1 MRIHLLAGI
10 FLVLLSSCASKQI
23 VNPAHLERLY
33 DEVSIGDTRIGSI
46 WIYCEAP
53 DYHLVADEDEGF
65 TCVDDVA
72 RALVFFCRQYAVSP
86 DTTTLQKIR
95 SLTEFVLY
103 MQAENGYFYNFMF
116 HNRQINTTHQNSV
129 PVPAFWAW
137 RAFWALSELNLLE
150 TAELAELQL
159 RSRSAMERLIENAR
173 TLCAETSGYEWF
185 EGIKVPSCIARRGG
199 DQAGVLLIALS
210 NYYQKYP
217 SDKVKTLM
225 LDMGSLLLETQY
237 GNADTPPYFAFFSWQ
252 NYWHAWGNAQAYSL
266 LRMGRQLNEQRFI
279 QAALNEIRHFYPYV
293 LQQGFLHEMKAGASG
308 ENDGIKLEIK
318 QFPQIAYNVRPM
330 IFAALEAYDL
340 TGDPSFLE
348 TARQLAHW
356 FSGDNPARRR
366 MYDPKSGRTY
376 DGIGSPK
383 DINLNSGAESTIE
396 ALLSLQ
402 ALQRMKKQK
411 R

>member
-1 MRIHLLAGI
+1 MRIHLLTGI
-10 FLVLLSSCASKQI
+10 VMVLLSTCASKQI

-33 DEVSIGDTRIGSI
+33 EEVSIGDTRLGSI

-72 RALVFFCRQYAVSP
+72 RALVFYCRQYSAHS
-86 DTTTLQKIR
+86 DTATLQTVR
-95 SLTEFVLY
+95 SLAEFILY

-116 HNRQINTTHQNSV
+116 HNGQINTTHPNSV
-129 PVPAFWAW
+129 AVPAFWSW

-150 TAELAELQL
+150 TDKLAELQL
-159 RSRSAMERLIENAR
+159 RSHNAMGKLLQNTR
-173 TLCAETSGYEWF
+173 TICAETSGYEWF
-185 EGIKVPSCIARRGG
+185 EGIKVPACLAGTGG

-217 SDKVKTLM
+217 SNDVKTLM
-225 LDMGSLLLETQY
+225 LDLGSLLLETQY
-237 GNADTPPYFAFFSWQ
+237 GNADTAPYFAFFSWQ
-252 NYWHAWGNAQAYSL
+252 NYWHAWGNAQAYAL
-266 LRMGRQLNEQRFI
+266 LRAGRLLDEQRFI
-279 QAALNEIRHFYPYV
+279 QAAMNEIRHFYPYV
-293 LQQGFLHEMKAGASG
+293 LQQGFLHEMKAGTSG
-308 ENDGIKLEIK
+308 ENNGIKLEIK

-340 TGDPSFLE
+340 TGDPSFLK
-348 TARQLAHW
+348 TARQLARW
-356 FSGDNPARRR
+356 LSGDNPARQQ
-366 MYDPKSGRTY
+366 MYDPKSGRTF
-376 DGIGSPK
+376 DGIGSPEE
-383 DINLNSGAESTIE
+383 INRNSGAESTIE

-402 ALQRMKKQK
+402 ALERIRKQK